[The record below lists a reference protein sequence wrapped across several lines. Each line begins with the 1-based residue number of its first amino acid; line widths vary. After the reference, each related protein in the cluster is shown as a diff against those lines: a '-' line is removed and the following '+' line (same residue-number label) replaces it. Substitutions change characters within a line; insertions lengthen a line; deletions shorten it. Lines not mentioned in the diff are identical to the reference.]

1 MAICICT
8 WTGLVIDYVYRR
20 WCGRLL
26 VAQASDL
33 QARNMAAGG
42 IGPGTIDAID
52 PDFVILET
60 VGAARLSVRS
70 SSLA

>member
-1 MAICICT
+1 
-8 WTGLVIDYVYRR
+8 
-20 WCGRLL
+20 
-26 VAQASDL
+26 
-33 QARNMAAGG
+33 MAAGG